1 LSDAHRHITTQVAS
15 LAKLDAILVRP
26 IIVSF
31 LVAFIINAALA
42 SRYFLAVPLVM
53 TVVIALCLAIALGL
67 ASRAQTDKPGAS
79 SDKPGLV

>member
-53 TVVIALCLAIALGL
+53 TVVIALC
-67 ASRAQTDKPGAS
+67 
-79 SDKPGLV
+79 

>member
-1 LSDAHRHITTQVAS
+1 
-15 LAKLDAILVRP
+15 
-26 IIVSF
+26 
-31 LVAFIINAALA
+31 
-42 SRYFLAVPLVM
+42 M